1 MTATAES
8 RRGKIILIVDDSW
21 ENLLHI
27 QSLVRSRGYVCL
39 AVPSGPDCL
48 ELVNRAPP
56 RVERCSTSRCRNW
69 MGSKPAGRLRRL
81 PFLRRVPIMF
91 LTARKTAE
99 AVRTGIGAGG
109 NDFVVKPFDPNKLLE
124 RIDHWASTHLPG

>member
-1 MTATAES
+1 MTATLES
-8 RRGKIILIVDDSW
+8 RRSKIILVVDDSW

-27 QSLVRSRGYVCL
+27 QGLVESRGYACL

-56 RVERCSTSRCRNW
+56 RVVLLDIEMPEMDGFETCR
-69 MGSKPAGRLRRL
+69 RLRRL

-99 AVRTGIGAGG
+99 AVRAGLGAGG

-124 RIDHWASTHLPG
+124 RIDHWAGTHLPG